1 MAVSARRSFVAALV
15 FLFLLSGCVSFPTRY
30 ATFDCSCRAGREPV
44 HLISLRAPT
53 GRWAISGHGGFLYG
67 EVASL
72 SIRLP
77 EKPVV
82 AARYEAGQIVLTDKS
97 PFPSVV
103 VPVTGGEVQVDPQN
117 RKVTVSLQ
125 TAAGAFWAN
134 GVYSLR

>member
-1 MAVSARRSFVAALV
+1 MSARWPFVAVLV
-15 FLFLLSGCVSFPTRY
+15 SLLLLSGCVSFPTRY
-30 ATFDCSCRAGREPV
+30 ARFDCSCRADREPV
-44 HLISLRAPT
+44 HLISLKAPT
-53 GRWAISGHGGFLYG
+53 GHWAISGHGGILYG

-77 EKPVV
+77 EKPVA
-82 AARYEAGQIVLTDKS
+82 AARYEAGQIVLTDES

-103 VPVTGGEVQVDPQN
+103 VPVTGGDVQVDPQKK
-117 RKVTVSLQ
+117 KVTVSLQ

>member
-1 MAVSARRSFVAALV
+1 MAVSVRWPFVAALL
-15 FLFLLSGCVSFPTRY
+15 FLLLLSGCISFPTRY
-30 ATFDCSCRAGREPV
+30 ATFDCSCRADREPV
-44 HLISLRAPT
+44 HLISLKAPT
-53 GRWAISGHGGFLYG
+53 GNWAISGHSGFLYG

-77 EKPVV
+77 ERPVA
-82 AARYEAGQIVLTDKS
+82 AARYEAGQIVLTDES
-97 PFPSVV
+97 PFPSAV
-103 VPVTGGEVQVDPQN
+103 VPVTGGDVQVDPQR

>member
-1 MAVSARRSFVAALV
+1 MSARRPFVAALV

-30 ATFDCSCRAGREPV
+30 ATFDCSCRADREPI
-44 HLISLRAPT
+44 HRISLKAPT
-53 GRWAISGHGGFLYG
+53 GNWAVSGHNGFLYG

-77 EKPVV
+77 EKPVA
-82 AARYEAGQIVLTDKS
+82 AARYEAGQIVLTDES
-97 PFPSVV
+97 PFPSAV
-103 VPVTGGEVQVDPQN
+103 VPVTGGDVQVDPQG

-125 TAAGAFWAN
+125 TASGAFWAN